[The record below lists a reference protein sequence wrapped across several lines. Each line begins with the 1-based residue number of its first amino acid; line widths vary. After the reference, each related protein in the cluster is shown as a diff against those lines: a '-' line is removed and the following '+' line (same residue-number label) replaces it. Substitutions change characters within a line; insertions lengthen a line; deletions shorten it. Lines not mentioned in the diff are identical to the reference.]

1 MRGFRTWIGSIA
13 AAFAALMLLAAPAQ
27 AQFSDSYRFLEAIRK
42 KDGKDVL
49 EYLNGPGGNTL
60 VNTRDVTT
68 GETALHIIVSQRDV
82 NWITFLIGNGAN
94 PNIGDEKGV
103 TPLVMAA
110 RIGFI
115 EGVDALIAG
124 GARIDDANDAG
135 ETPLMSAVHR
145 RDIAMMRVLL
155 KAGANP
161 ERTDNSGRS
170 ARDYALLQGAGSSTL
185 AEIEARARPASAD
198 DDVGPVY
205 GPTF

>member
-1 MRGFRTWIGSIA
+1 MRGFNLWMGPVLA
-13 AAFAALMLLAAPAQ
+13 VFGALMLLTTPAQ
-27 AQFSDSYRFLEAIRK
+27 AQFSDSYRFLEAVRK

-60 VNTRDVTT
+60 VNTRDTST

-82 NWITFLIGNGAN
+82 NWIAFLIGNGAN

-115 EGVDALIAG
+115 EGVEALIDG
-124 GARIDDANDAG
+124 GARIDEANDAG

-161 ERTDNSGRS
+161 DRADNSGRS
-170 ARDYALLQGAGSSTL
+170 ARDYAKLQGANSSTL
-185 AEIEARARPASAD
+185 AEIEARTKPAASED
-198 DDVGPVY
+198 DGPVY

>member
-1 MRGFRTWIGSIA
+1 MRRLKQWTVTIL
-13 AAFAALMLLAAPAQ
+13 AAFAASVLLAVPAQ
-27 AQFSDSYRFLEAIRK
+27 AQFSDSYRFLEAVRK
-42 KDGKDVL
+42 KEGKDVL

-60 VNTRDVTT
+60 VNTRDVST
-68 GETALHIIVSQRDV
+68 GETALHIVVSQRDA

-115 EGVDALIAG
+115 EGVEALIDG
-124 GARIDDANDAG
+124 GARVDDANDAG

-161 ERTDNSGRS
+161 DRADNSGRS
-170 ARDYALLQGAGSSTL
+170 ARDYAALQGTNSSTL
-185 AEIEARARPASAD
+185 AEIEARARPTSAVD
-198 DDVGPVY
+198 DGPVY